1 MQVMHGYYH
10 VDGDIPHKHVALVP
24 EYRKIIEA
32 WFIDGNWAPQ
42 FSELARLTLE
52 AAKDHDKVVLSH
64 ATDLNCMRDHVM
76 QKLIEGGVSEDRI
89 TLIQLTID
97 PKGMQMSS
105 LSCLVLCIF
114 LLTHSCR
121 TWYISSLSCFHS
133 EISRNVS
140 PP

>member
-64 ATDLNCMRDHVM
+64 FTPENCMRDHVM
-76 QKLIEGGVSEDRI
+76 QKLIEGGVSEGRI
-89 TLIQLTID
+89 TLLQLTID
-97 PKGMQMSS
+97 PIGMQMSS
-105 LSCLVLCIF
+105 CLVLSCVSF
-114 LLTHSCR
+114 LVTQSCLAWHS
-121 TWYISSLSCFHS
+121 SSSSCCQ
-133 EISRNVS
+133 
-140 PP
+140 

>member
-10 VDGDIPHKHVALVP
+10 VDGDIPGKNMALVP
-24 EYRKIIEA
+24 KYREIMEALIIKE
-32 WFIDGNWAPQ
+32 DWAPY

-64 ATDLNCMRDHVM
+64 ATDLNCKRDHVV
-76 QKLIEGGVSEDRI
+76 QKLIEGGVSEGRI
-89 TLIQLTID
+89 TLLQLTID

-121 TWYISSLSCFHS
+121 IHLFILMLSQ
-133 EISRNVS
+133 
-140 PP
+140 

>member
-1 MQVMHGYYH
+1 MKSFTGDYMQVVHGYHH
-10 VDGDIPHKHVALVP
+10 VDGDIPSKNMALVP
-24 EYRKIIEA
+24 KYREIMEA
-32 WFIDGNWAPQ
+32 LTIKEDWAPY

-64 ATDLNCMRDHVM
+64 ATPENCQRDHVM

-105 LSCLVLCIF
+105 LSCLVYLYF
-114 LLTHSCR
+114 DS
-121 TWYISSLSCFHS
+121 
-133 EISRNVS
+133 
-140 PP
+140 

>member
-1 MQVMHGYYH
+1 MKSFTGDYMQVVHGYYH
-10 VDGDIPHKHVALVP
+10 VDGDIPQKHVALVP
-24 EYRKIIEA
+24 EYRKIMEA
-32 WFIDGNWAPQ
+32 MIIDGNWAPQ

-64 ATDLNCMRDHVM
+64 ATDLNCKRDHVV

-105 LSCLVLCIF
+105 LSCLV
-114 LLTHSCR
+114 
-121 TWYISSLSCFHS
+121 YLSFDS
-133 EISRNVS
+133 
-140 PP
+140 

>member
-1 MQVMHGYYH
+1 MQVIHGYYH
-10 VDGDIPHKHVALVP
+10 VDRDIRHKHVALVA

-32 WFIDGNWAPQ
+32 GCIDGNWAPE

-64 ATDLNCMRDHVM
+64 ATPENCQRDHVM

-105 LSCLVLCIF
+105 LSCLV
-114 LLTHSCR
+114 
-121 TWYISSLSCFHS
+121 YLSFDS
-133 EISRNVS
+133 
-140 PP
+140 